1 MVVAVLYQHRA
12 AVERVRRKRRRVR
25 AAEVARHDQPP
36 RSAGGTFKRALVR
49 DDLVGRRVQE
59 AHVAH
64 LDNRTL
70 LPQRDDSPVE
80 APHGVRVCHLVR
92 RVHVRVVRGDAYPRR
107 AAGEARVRAA
117 VPLHGRARV
126 VARALAHDVER
137 LLGRGA
143 LVLQDLVV
151 VERLHVAVLVDA
163 REVGV
168 RHPQLLALVHVRRA
182 AQQVGAHGQKLAGA
196 PPQLARGAVAK
207 ARVRARL
214 VVVRPKQ
221 RVPAAAGRHLLL
233 PVAQQPPQSGD
244 VRLRERPLVA
254 AGVVHLQ
261 VVERK
266 RLRQLVVARRGVADA
281 VLDRGGAHLAHG
293 HHVLDPALAHQL
305 LQVLVHVRPIGIEAT
320 AVALEVVLQA
330 LRLRDQVHHVEAK
343 AAHALCLPEP
353 HHVGKLGAHLGVV
366 PVQVRLAH
374 VKQVQVPLVERGHV
388 LPRAPAKLRNPVRGR
403 FAGLGGRRVGRR
415 IHKLVVRQ
423 VLGVAGQRSPEPL
436 VARGRVVEHHVEHE
450 TDPARLRLARKLVK
464 VRHRAE
470 HGLHG
475 AVVRHVV
482 PVVVLRGRE
491 ERGDPEVVD
500 SQLLEVVQSLR
511 YAPEVADAVPVGVVE
526 AADVDLVDD
535 LVPKLRCAV
544 LHVGISLSI
553 RGGAGVTLGPSC
565 VFACARLPSYGSG
578 RRARLASARVAG
590 AFGRRP
596 GAAAA
601 SSG

>member
-1 MVVAVLYQHRA
+1 MDVVLVAVLYQRRS
-12 AVERVRRKRRRVR
+12 AVDHVHRKRRRVL
-25 AAEVARHDQPP
+25 AAEVARHDEPARP
-36 RSAGGTFKRALVR
+36 AGGAVKRALVR

-59 AHVAH
+59 AHVAR

-80 APHGVRVCHLVR
+80 APHGVRVRHLVR

-107 AAGEARVRAA
+107 ATGEARVRAA

-182 AQQVGAHGQKLAGA
+182 TQQVGAHGQKLAGA
-196 PPQLARGAVAK
+196 PPQLARGAIAK

-221 RVPAAAGRHLLL
+221 RVPAAAGRHPLL

-330 LRLRDQVHHVEAK
+330 LRLRDQVHHVK
-343 AAHALCLPEP
+343 AEPAHALCLPKS

-374 VKQVQVPLVERGHV
+374 VKQVQVPLVERRHV
-388 LPRAPAKLRNPVRGR
+388 LPRAPAKLRHPVRGR
-403 FAGLGGRRVGRR
+403 LAGLGGRRV
-415 IHKLVVRQ
+415 HKLVVRQ
-423 VLGVAGQRSPEPL
+423 VLGVAAQRAPEPL

-450 TDPARLRLARKLVK
+450 PDPARLRLARKLVE

-470 HGLHG
+470 HGFHG

-544 LHVGISLSI
+544 LHVGISLSV
-553 RGGAGVTLGPSC
+553 RGGAGVALGPSC
-565 VFACARLPSYGSG
+565 VFACACL
-578 RRARLASARVAG
+578 
-590 AFGRRP
+590 
-596 GAAAA
+596 
-601 SSG
+601 SS